1 MSKKKRAYPNQA
13 TNRLRIPSSRIYTVF
28 LGLQFRSK
36 KYDRS
41 DIVSAVECA
50 AEMAQYDLQRTHP
63 GASVRVIHQATPG
76 EPINSQIISLVKNAT
91 AAIFEISEENSNVYF
106 EMGLA
111 YASLVTKPLLL
122 FKKQKSQKVRIA
134 SDVQDILRLEYLE
147 RESDQ
152 MIGRIAK
159 HIKKLI
165 RDQIKQEQR
174 QDAWANLRKIWSGNS
189 QSRQVTIICPELP
202 PSYQPKYAKPGSP
215 EFVNLARFGDLDA
228 LVEVLTL
235 LPQLAPN
242 MEIKYVT
249 AQELQ
254 QRDHQ
259 GNVIVIG
266 GPDFNSFAKVLL
278 DGQSF
283 PFTYRN
289 QKGKIALY
297 ERTTKKEFQLQ
308 KSRKCV
314 THDYGLF
321 ARFPN
326 PLNRQNVV
334 IMIGGLQTFGVL
346 GSVHAFGMSSIGK
359 KNVKRVMKNCSE
371 TLQFAVLVPVNVSGG
386 QSSKSDIDMSTF
398 HLHPW

>member
-1 MSKKKRAYPNQA
+1 MA
-13 TNRLRIPSSRIYTVF
+13 TSRPRVPSSRTYTVF

-41 DIVSAVECA
+41 DIVSAVERA
-50 AEMAQYDLQRTHP
+50 AEMAQDDLQRTHP
-63 GASVRVIHQATPG
+63 GVSIKVRHQANPG
-76 EPINSQIISLVKNAT
+76 EPINSQIISLVKNAA
-91 AAIFEISEENSNVYF
+91 AAIFEVSEENSNVYF

-122 FKKQKSQKVRIA
+122 FKKQESQKVRIA
-134 SDVQDILRLEYLE
+134 SDVQDILRLEYLDGG
-147 RESDQ
+147 SDQ
-152 MIGRIAK
+152 MVGRIAQ

-165 RDQIKQEQR
+165 RGQIKQEQR
-174 QDAWANLRKIWSGNS
+174 QDAWADLRKIWSGSSRS
-189 QSRQVTIICPELP
+189 QQTTIICPELP
-202 PSYQPKYAKPGSP
+202 PSYQPKYAKPDSP

-242 MEIKYVT
+242 METKYVT

-254 QRDHQ
+254 QRDRQ

-266 GPDFNSFAKVLL
+266 GPDFNSFAKDLL
-278 DGQSF
+278 DRQSF

-289 QKGKIALY
+289 QKKKIALY
-297 ERTTKKEFQLQ
+297 ERTTKKGFQLQ
-308 KSRKCV
+308 KNRKYV

-346 GSVHAFGMSSIGK
+346 GSVHAFGMNSIGK
-359 KNVKRVMKNCSE
+359 KNVKRVMKHCSG